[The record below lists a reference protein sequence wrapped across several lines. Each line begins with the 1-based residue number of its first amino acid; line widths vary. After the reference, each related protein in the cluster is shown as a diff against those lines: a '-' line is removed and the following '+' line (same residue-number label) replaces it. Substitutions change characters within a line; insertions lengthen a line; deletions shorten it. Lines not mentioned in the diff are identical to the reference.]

1 MFQDFNNFRFK
12 RNMLQDLNNFRTKR
26 MLEPILTPQMQN
38 NFDLAELESELDNF
52 LTDYSKKTDSHL
64 GSWIRNI

>member
-1 MFQDFNNFRFK
+1 
-12 RNMLQDLNNFRTKR
+12 MLQDLNNFRTKR
-26 MLEPILTPQMQN
+26 LPPQMQN

-52 LTDYSKKTDSHL
+52 LTDYAKKTDDHL

>member
-26 MLEPILTPQMQN
+26 MPPQMQN

-52 LTDYSKKTDSHL
+52 LTDYAKKTDDHL